1 MRAALAQERKLGDEE
16 RADLEKQA
24 VELGKQLEAGPA
36 EPETLQR
43 AAMVYATLGR
53 PQDAAGVLEKLVEKE
68 PGRAGTW
75 EMLVRAC
82 CILGPPV
89 MALAGYSLSF
99 RSCYVSDWQ
108 SSDSSL
114 HQAITGSMLE
124 VAQLHKVLLAGR
136 PKQ

>member
-1 MRAALAQERKLGDEE
+1 MAGWLCRLRYTNKALMRAALAQERKLGDEE

-89 MALAGYSLSF
+89 MALPRIQF
-99 RSCYVSDWQ
+99 VIQ
-108 SSDSSL
+108 
-114 HQAITGSMLE
+114 E
-124 VAQLHKVLLAGR
+124 LLR
-136 PKQ
+136 